1 MLNNTPDD
9 LFQVVEPDDV
19 KVLQFQAPIYFANA
33 DIFVK
38 SVIQLSGIDPI
49 KVKQKQEKFN
59 QNDLDIH
66 LVCTCSIVRMVLGCN
81 NLQ

>member
-1 MLNNTPDD
+1 LKI
-9 LFQVVEPDDV
+9 VEPDDV

-38 SVIQLSGIDPI
+38 SVIQLSGIDPM

-66 LVCTCSIVRMVLGCN
+66 VSFIGGGNRSTQRKLHRPVASH
-81 NLQ
+81 

>member
-1 MLNNTPDD
+1 MLNNTSDD

-38 SVIQLSGIDPI
+38 SVIKLSGIDPI
-49 KVKQKQEKFN
+49 KVKQKQDKFN
-59 QNDLDIH
+59 QNDLDIL
-66 LVCTCSIVRMVLGCN
+66 LVCTCSIVRLVLGCH